1 MEFSCTADS
10 WITRQSINGCLESGD
25 NLRLI
30 NLCQGLWC
38 HIVKSIIYLFP
49 FPSPRAVRWQQWKA
63 SWVGRMVGRHWT
75 HSVPLKMHKVQCY
88 APGKV
93 FKCIVYCSTKVD
105 PCKLKCIVFPNWG
118 DLNIGKVEGETGS
131 LWESHSASLSDFS
144 FLQRHFQVGCNCLL

>member
-1 MEFSCTADS
+1 MQLIQGSLD
-10 WITRQSINGCLESGD
+10 SINGYLESGD

-49 FPSPRAVRWQQWKA
+49 FLSLRAVRWQQWKA

-75 HSVPLKMHKVQCY
+75 RSVPLKMHKVQCY

-93 FKCIVYCSTKVD
+93 FKYIVYCSTKVD
-105 PCKLKCIVFPNWG
+105 LCKLKSIVFPNWG

-131 LWESHSASLSDFS
+131 L
-144 FLQRHFQVGCNCLL
+144 